1 RTYAPTL
8 SDVRPVYDSTKSTT
22 KDNIQAIIN
31 ETIVEFKFS
40 EKDNNTTVVL
50 RGVGSI
56 NNAVEPLYVV
66 DGIPVSAER
75 FRTLAFSDINNIS
88 VLKDSGATAIY
99 GNRGAN
105 GVILITTKKGDV

>member
-1 RTYAPTL
+1 
-8 SDVRPVYDSTKSTT
+8 
-22 KDNIQAIIN
+22 N

-66 DGIPVSAER
+66 DGILVSAER

-105 GVILITTKKGDV
+105 GVILITTKKGDINEMTDVKIRKNLKETAFFKPFIYLDK